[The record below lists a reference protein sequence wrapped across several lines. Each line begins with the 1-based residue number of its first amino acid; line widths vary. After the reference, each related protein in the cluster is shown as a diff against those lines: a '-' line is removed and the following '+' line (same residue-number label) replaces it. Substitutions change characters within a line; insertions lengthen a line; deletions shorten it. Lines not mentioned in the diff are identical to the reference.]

1 MSVHRAARSFDGAA
15 EAYDRARPDYPPE
28 AVEWLVDQLGL
39 SGGGTVVDLA
49 AGTGKLTAPLARTR
63 ARVIAVEPAPG
74 MLARLR
80 ELLPGVEAHEGTAEA
95 IPLPDGSADAVTVA
109 QAFHWFATEQALAE
123 IQRVLRPGGRLGLVW
138 NRRDLTAPAHAG
150 LERMFEAYKPGDV
163 PRHRSGAWRAA
174 MDATERFEL
183 LAEHEIRSEQRLD
196 TAGLVDRAASTSFIA
211 GLEAT
216 VRERALGEVRALA
229 RSLGEPIV
237 LPHVTE
243 LWAYGR
249 L

>member
-1 MSVHRAARSFDGAA
+1 VSVHRAAKAFDGAA
-15 EAYDRARPDYPPE
+15 DAYDRARPDYPPE
-28 AVEWLVDQLGL
+28 AVEWLLRTLGVAT
-39 SGGGTVVDLA
+39 GGTVVDLA
-49 AGTGKLTAPLARTR
+49 AGTGKLTRLLARAR

-80 ELLPGVEAHEGTAEA
+80 NLLPDVEAHEGTAEA

-109 QAFHWFATEQALAE
+109 QAFHWFAREDALAE

-138 NRRDLTAPAHAG
+138 NRRDLTAPVHAG
-150 LERMFEAYKPGDV
+150 LERILMAYKPADV
-163 PRHRSGAWRAA
+163 PRHRSGAWRSA
-174 MDATERFEL
+174 MDGTERFEL

-196 TAGLVDRAASTSFIA
+196 TEGLVDRAASTSFIA
-211 GLEAT
+211 ALDPAE
-216 VRERALGEVRALA
+216 RERALGEVRALA
-229 RSLGEPIV
+229 RQLGEPLV

-243 LWAYGR
+243 LSAWGR